1 MTFNDKYSIE
11 YIPIDNYNMIKT
23 IIYYN
28 STNSTI
34 MIKKCEGEIDLSN
47 FNEEQRICIYEYLN
61 ILSRK
66 NLGVVDKREFY
77 NILKTCRK
85 ENIYIQYKFFEDYN
99 GIVMQLIIK
108 KRLLLCFKST
118 MINTYINF
126 YNNNIH
132 I

>member
-11 YIPIDNYNMIKT
+11 YIPIDNYNIIRS

-28 STNSTI
+28 PINSTV
-34 MIKKCEGEIDLSN
+34 MLKKCEGEIDLSN
-47 FNEEQRICIYEYLN
+47 FTEEQRNCIYDYLN

-66 NLGVVDKREFY
+66 NLGVTDKREFY
-77 NILKTCRK
+77 HILKLCRK
-85 ENIYIQYKFFEDYN
+85 EKIDIKYEFFEDYG

-118 MINTYINF
+118 IMNTYINF
-126 YNNNIH
+126 YNDDIH